1 MVYFLNLLYSTI
13 YFFLIKTSKKINLI
27 NCIPVI
33 IVWTIIIGGQ
43 YGVGTDYFS
52 YLQIFY
58 NVDSLELY
66 SRKKEY
72 IFYYLVKILTNFF
85 EDGQILFLTIGLIEN
100 IFFIQLLK
108 KMLKMKI
115 LEKKY
120 IYIFVFIFLAYG
132 TNFYNQ
138 MNGLRQYFNIYI
150 FVLIILLAIEKKYLL
165 YNIYSA
171 IALNIHRSFFLI
183 YPFYI
188 IYKIFRKKI
197 TENILIVGLL
207 IAILINFIDVKKYV
221 EMLIVHIP
229 RYSHYIEKD
238 YFSSVSFTGK
248 ILKIIYVPF
257 IYESIQLLKEMTFSN
272 QKEILKLGII
282 SYIIK
287 TTCLITS
294 VTNRVGEYFTLL
306 AIFPI
311 YYLILFYIKNNNKIK
326 LVILLGLIF
335 SIFVFKVVVFAKGE
349 YLYKSYLFQ

>member
-1 MVYFLNLLYSTI
+1 MIYFLNLLYSTI

-188 IYKIFRKKI
+188 IYKIFRKRI
-197 TENILIVGLL
+197 TKKILIISLL
-207 IAILINFIDVKKYV
+207 IVVVINFINLEKYIKI
-221 EMLIVHIP
+221 LSLYIP
-229 RYSHYIEKD
+229 RYSHYMD
-238 YFSSVSFTGK
+238 SNYFNSISIKGK
-248 ILKIIYVPF
+248 ILKLIYIPF
-257 IYESIQLLKEMTFSN
+257 IYESILLLKKVKVPM
-272 QKEILKLGII
+272 QKEFLKIGII

-287 TTCLITS
+287 TACLITS

-306 AIFPI
+306 GLFPI
-311 YYLILFYIKNNNKIK
+311 YYLIINYIQEKKKVK
-326 LVILLGLIF
+326 LLLLVFLITVIFITKVFLLAT
-335 SIFVFKVVVFAKGE
+335 KE
-349 YLYKSYLFQ
+349 YAYKFYLFQ